1 MSLVVDLPRLL
12 KKIRTCEGSDGVA
25 ATSGVEVGTLMN
37 GLGVGACCILL
48 STGFT
53 LISFVEHTMNTK
65 LLNAA
70 MKSLDLPFSRTD
82 PA

>member
-1 MSLVVDLPRLL
+1 
-12 KKIRTCEGSDGVA
+12 
-25 ATSGVEVGTLMN
+25 MN